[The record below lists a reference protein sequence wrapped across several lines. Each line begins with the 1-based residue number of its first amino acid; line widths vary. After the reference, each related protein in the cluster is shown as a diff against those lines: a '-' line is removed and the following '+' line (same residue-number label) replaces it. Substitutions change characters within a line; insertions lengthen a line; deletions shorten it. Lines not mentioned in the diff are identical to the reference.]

1 MIFRDAMYLNSML
14 VSSETWYYINQKNM
28 EILCAADAKFFQ
40 LCFQSNSKTARDA
53 FYMETGKLKINHL
66 IAKRRFLFLQTILK
80 RDPSEMIRK
89 VYEAQKLKTCRYDWI
104 NLIKND
110 KLQYQI
116 NLSDR
121 EIADMSKASYKKYI
135 EQKIN
140 LYFFN
145 ELMKSNKSKV
155 QNTKNTLKHDNNF
168 KIPMQPYLRT
178 NELTTYKKQALFSLR
193 NRSYNLKSNY
203 RSMYEEDMRCRAC
216 LEDDSNEDK
225 IHVFEQ
231 CSVFKNE
238 MESSNNVKFSH
249 IFGTLKQQINA
260 ILHFMPVIN
269 KRDIILELGEKH

>member
-1 MIFRDAMYLNSML
+1 
-14 VSSETWYYINQKNM
+14 
-28 EILCAADAKFFQ
+28 
-40 LCFQSNSKTARDA
+40 
-53 FYMETGKLKINHL
+53 
-66 IAKRRFLFLQTILK
+66 
-80 RDPSEMIRK
+80 
-89 VYEAQKLKTCRYDWI
+89 
-104 NLIKND
+104 
-110 KLQYQI
+110 
-116 NLSDR
+116 
-121 EIADMSKASYKKYI
+121 MSKASYKKYI

-203 RSMYEEDMRCRAC
+203 CSMYEEDMRCRAC

-260 ILHFMPVIN
+260 ILSSVQQY
-269 KRDIILELGEKH
+269 